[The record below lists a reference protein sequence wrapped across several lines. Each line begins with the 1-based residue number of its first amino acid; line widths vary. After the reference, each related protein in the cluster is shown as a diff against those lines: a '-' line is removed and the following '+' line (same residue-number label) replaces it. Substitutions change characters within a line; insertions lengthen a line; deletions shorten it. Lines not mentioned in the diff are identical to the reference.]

1 MFKLISYT
9 KLRRKKERLIMDQNN
24 DWYERYSTGTS
35 NGSGARGGNR
45 GHRGIRVSTLV
56 ICMLVAV
63 LLGGLLGGVYTRQYV
78 GEQIAALQT
87 AQAQTA
93 QANENATTDSSAETE
108 SASDALTN
116 ASTNSFSTA
125 TYSKA
130 QIIELC
136 APAVVGIDTY
146 YTATSSYGFFYGN
159 GNDGSSEE
167 VQYGSGSGIILT
179 SDGYI
184 VTCKHVVDGVDTI
197 KVILNDDTEYD
208 ATLVGTDSRSDLAVL
223 KIDATGL
230 TCATLGD
237 SDMLTVGEDVIA
249 IGNPL
254 GELRGTATSGIVSA
268 LSREVTVENVAMSL
282 IQTDAAISPGNSGGG
297 LFNSSGSLIGIVNAK
312 ASSEDAEGLGFAI
325 PVSSVKTIISNLI
338 DHGYVLGRAYLG
350 VYTQDV
356 TLSSGMNDWGNG
368 LFGGYFGSTGTNCV
382 QIAQV
387 VSGSAAEQAGLQ
399 VGDLIL
405 AVDDTEISSNTALSA
420 AISEYNA
427 GDTATLTIQRD
438 GQQQTVTVTF
448 GEYSPEE

>member
-1 MFKLISYT
+1 
-9 KLRRKKERLIMDQNN
+9 MDQNN
-24 DWYERYSTGTS
+24 DWYERYSSYS
-35 NGSGARGGNR
+35 NPEGGSKAPKQSQKHSVRL
-45 GHRGIRVSTLV
+45 STLIV
-56 ICMLVAV
+56 FTMIAV
-63 LLGGLLGGVYTRQYV
+63 LLGGLLGGLYTRQYV

-87 AQAQTA
+87 QQAQTA
-93 QANENATTDSSAETE
+93 
-108 SASDALTN
+108 
-116 ASTNSFSTA
+116 ASTLNEASSSSDSGTLTTASTSGF
-125 TYSKA
+125 TSTFSKA
-130 QIIELC
+130 QIIELT
-136 APAVVGIDTY
+136 APSVVGIDTY
-146 YTATSSYGFFYGN
+146 YTASSNYGYFFGN
-159 GNDGSSEE
+159 GNNTNGADGNSQQ
-167 VQYGSGSGIILT
+167 VQAGSGSGIILT

-184 VTCKHVVDGVDTI
+184 VTCKHVVDGAETI
-197 KVILNDDTEYD
+197 KVILNDDSEHD

-230 TCATLGD
+230 SPATLGD

-268 LSREVTVENVAMSL
+268 LSREVTVENTTMSL

-312 ASSEDAEGLGFAI
+312 ASSTDAEGLGFAI

-356 TLSSGMNDWGNG
+356 TLSSGVNDWGNSS
-368 LFGGYFGSTGTNCV
+368 LFGSFFGSGASCV
-382 QIAQV
+382 QIAQI
-387 VSGSAAEQAGLQ
+387 VSGSAAENAGLK

-405 AVDDTEISSNTALSA
+405 KVDDTEISSNSALASA
-420 AISEYNA
+420 IAEYNA

-438 GQQQTVTVTF
+438 GKEQTVSVTF
-448 GEYSPEE
+448 GEYTPES

>member
-1 MFKLISYT
+1 
-9 KLRRKKERLIMDQNN
+9 MDQNN
-24 DWYERYSTGTS
+24 DWYERYSTYRPDEPAAHT
-35 NGSGARGGNR
+35 AKRERRGVR
-45 GHRGIRVSTLV
+45 GSTLV

-63 LLGGLLGGVYTRQYV
+63 LLGGLLGGLYTRQYV

-87 AQAQTA
+87 AQAQAALTSG
-93 QANENATTDSSAETE
+93 EAEDAAADE
-108 SASDALTN
+108 SASSALQTAG
-116 ASTNSFSTA
+116 ASSFTA
-125 TYSKA
+125 GTYSKA

-146 YTATSSYGFFYGN
+146 YNASSTYGGLFGSDQTNEN
-159 GNDGSSEE
+159 GQ

-197 KVILNDDTEYD
+197 KVILNNDQEYE
-208 ATLVGTDSRSDLAVL
+208 AKLVGSDSRSDLAVL
-223 KIDATGL
+223 KIDASGL
-230 TCATLGD
+230 TPATLGD

-268 LSREVTVENVAMSL
+268 LSREVTVGSIKMSL
-282 IQTDAAISPGNSGGG
+282 VQTDAAISPGNSGGG
-297 LFNSSGSLIGIVNAK
+297 LFNASGSLIGIVNAK
-312 ASSEDAEGLGFAI
+312 ASSSEAEGLGFAI

-356 TLSSGMNDWGNG
+356 TLSGGSDMGGM
-368 LFGGYFGSTGTNCV
+368 FGSFFGSSGTTCV
-382 QIAQV
+382 QIAQII
-387 VSGSAAEQAGLQ
+387 SGSAAEKAGLE

-405 AVDDTEISSNTALSA
+405 TVGDTQISSNSTLA
-420 AISEYNA
+420 AVIAGYNA
-427 GDTATLTIQRD
+427 GDTAVLTIQRD
-438 GQQQTVTVTF
+438 GKQQTLNVTF
-448 GEYSPEE
+448 GEYAPQN

>member
-1 MFKLISYT
+1 
-9 KLRRKKERLIMDQNN
+9 MDQNN
-24 DWYERYSTGTS
+24 DWYERYSSVRTD
-35 NGSGARGGNR
+35 GSASRTPRRVRN
-45 GHRGIRVSTLV
+45 GIRGSTLV
-56 ICMLVAV
+56 ICMLIAI
-63 LLGGLLGGVYTRQYV
+63 LLGGLLGGLYTRQYV
-78 GEQIAALQT
+78 GEQIASL
-87 AQAQTA
+87 QAQTA
-93 QANENATTDSSAETE
+93 LASATENESGDSDTQENA
-108 SASDALTN
+108 SDTLTN
-116 ASTNSFSTA
+116 ASANSFSTS
-125 TYSKA
+125 TYSKT
-130 QIIELC
+130 QIIEMC
-136 APAVVGIDTY
+136 APSVVGIDTY
-146 YTATSSYGFFYGN
+146 VSASSTYGFFYGN
-159 GNDGSSEE
+159 NNESSETE

-184 VTCKHVVDGVDTI
+184 VTCRHVVEGTNTI

-230 TCATLGD
+230 TPATLGD

-254 GELRGTATSGIVSA
+254 GELRGTATSGMVSA
-268 LSREVTVENVAMSL
+268 LSREVTVEDVTMSL

-312 ASSEDAEGLGFAI
+312 ASSDNAEGLGFAI

-356 TLSSGMNDWGNG
+356 TLSSGMNEWGGG
-368 LFGGYFGSTGTNCV
+368 LFGSYFGSSGTSCV
-382 QIAQV
+382 QIAQI
-387 VSGSAAEQAGLQ
+387 VSGSAAEAAGLQ

-405 AVDDTEISSNTALSA
+405 AVDDIEISSNTALSA
-420 AISEYNA
+420 AISGYNA

-438 GQQQTVTVTF
+438 GEQQTVAVTF
-448 GEYSPEE
+448 GEYTPQ

>member
-1 MFKLISYT
+1 
-9 KLRRKKERLIMDQNN
+9 MDQNN
-24 DWYERYSTGTS
+24 DWYERYSNYNPNDTGTH
-35 NGSGARGGNR
+35 APKQRE
-45 GHRGIRVSTLV
+45 HRGVRVSTLV
-56 ICMLVAV
+56 IFMLVAAM
-63 LLGGLLGGVYTRQYV
+63 LGGILGGVYTRQYV
-78 GEQIAALQT
+78 GEQIATLQNELTQVAT
-87 AQAQTA
+87 ASQSTGTEDAS
-93 QANENATTDSSAETE
+93 TTEASE
-108 SASDALTN
+108 SASDALTTT
-116 ASTNSFSTA
+116 STSGFSTT

-146 YTATSSYGFFYGN
+146 YTATSSYGYFYGN
-159 GNDGSSEE
+159 NSGTTSEE

-230 TCATLGD
+230 TPATLGD

-268 LSREVTVENVAMSL
+268 LSREVTVEDVTMSL

-312 ASSEDAEGLGFAI
+312 ASSDDAEGLGFAI
-325 PVSSVKTIISNLI
+325 PVSDVKTIISDLI
-338 DHGYVLGRAYLG
+338 DNGYVSGRAYLG

-356 TLSSGMNDWGNG
+356 TLSSGMNDWGSS
-368 LFGGYFGSTGTNCV
+368 LFGSYFGSTGTSCV

-387 VSGSAAEQAGLQ
+387 VSNSAAEAAGLQ

-405 AVDDTEISSNTALSA
+405 AVDDTEISSNSALSA

-448 GEYSPEE
+448 GEYTPQD